1 MPLFYLLICYWNIL
15 KAIVGLID
23 LHAFQVRVV
32 QNKEPEH
39 FLRMFRGRFII
50 LEVRFYDHNH
60 HPFPDKFF
68 CPTSRAPEFL
78 IPLLTRATQSKGGF
92 PLSRYFYVLMR
103 VKFTCVNKTEECIR
117 GRALKVERVQ
127 LYVHEQ
133 PVHFPY
139 FTYARKLRAYARKN
153 NAAVGITLSAGT
165 RLGLF
170 FHSETIFSH
179 VFSNNLEY
187 KKQRATKEMY

>member
-1 MPLFYLLICYWNIL
+1 M
-15 KAIVGLID
+15 KAIVALTD

-60 HPFPDKFF
+60 HPFSDKFF

-78 IPLLTRATQSKGGF
+78 LPLLTRAKQSKDRF

-103 VKFTCVNKTEECIR
+103 VKFTCVNKIEEMDK
-117 GRALKVERVQ
+117 GRALKVERGST
-127 LYVHEQ
+127 LRLRATS
-133 PVHFPY
+133 VHFPY
-139 FTYARKLRAYARKN
+139 FIYARKLRAYKRKN
-153 NAAVGITLSAGT
+153 NAAVEITLSADT
-165 RLGLF
+165 RLGLCI
-170 FHSETIFSH
+170 HVETIFSH
-179 VFSNNLEY
+179 VLRNYLEY
-187 KKQRATKEMY
+187 KKQRATEEMY

>member
-1 MPLFYLLICYWNIL
+1 MSLLCCVESSHLSLIFEMPLFYLLICYWNIL

-60 HPFPDKFF
+60 HPFSDKFF

-78 IPLLTRATQSKGGF
+78 LPLLTRATQSKGGF
-92 PLSRYFYVLMR
+92 PLSRLFYVLMR
-103 VKFTCVNKTEECIR
+103 VKFTSVNKIEEMHKR
-117 GRALKVERVQ
+117 SRV
-127 LYVHEQ
+127 
-133 PVHFPY
+133 
-139 FTYARKLRAYARKN
+139 K
-153 NAAVGITLSAGT
+153 S
-165 RLGLF
+165 
-170 FHSETIFSH
+170 
-179 VFSNNLEY
+179 
-187 KKQRATKEMY
+187 